1 MTALQVLQIIRARI
15 WLVLFSLVITVGIG
29 LAVSLSLPKKF
40 TASTS
45 VLVDVRSPD
54 PVSSIIDRGT
64 VLPPHLLATQIDIIK
79 SDRVARKVVTEL
91 KLGEDTAAREAW
103 SRATGGKG
111 RLDIWLA
118 ALMQKKL
125 SVKSS
130 VGGTIISIEY
140 EADDPD
146 LAARMANAFANA
158 FIETNIELRVDQARQ
173 YSRWFAEQSQL
184 LRENLEKSQARLS
197 AFQQEKG
204 IVARDERL
212 DSEMSRLQELST
224 RLTAVQALNAEVV
237 GKQRSGGTG
246 ESLPEVALN
255 PLISTLRADIV
266 RQEAKL
272 QELASVLGRNH
283 PQYQRAEAE
292 LDTLKQRLDIET
304 RKIVSGL
311 SAIRAVGKG
320 SEAELRATIAAQE
333 KKVLMM
339 KGGRDQLAVLQRDVD
354 AAQTA
359 YDAVNKRFAQIT
371 LESQANHTN
380 ASVLTSAFPPIA
392 PSSPDRI
399 RIMLVALILGIA
411 LGCGAAVGLEMLDR
425 RVRSVDDVMEM
436 LQLPV
441 LGAIPYVRASRRLAD
456 PRQRPLLASR

>member
-1 MTALQVLQIIRARI
+1 MTVSQILQIIWARV
-15 WLVLFSLVITVGIG
+15 WLVFFVLVTTASIG
-29 LAVSLSLPKKF
+29 LALSLSLPKKY

-64 VLPPHLLATQIDIIK
+64 VLPPYLLATQIDIIK

-91 KLGEDTAAREAW
+91 RLTEDLAVKENWTN
-103 SRATGGKG
+103 ATRG
-111 RLDIWLA
+111 RGSLSIWLA
-118 ALMQKKL
+118 EQMQKNL
-125 SVKSS
+125 SVRPS
-130 VGGTIISIEY
+130 VGGTIIAIEY
-140 EADDPD
+140 EAADPE
-146 LAARMANAFANA
+146 LAASVANAFANA
-158 FIETNIELRVDQARQ
+158 FIETNIELKVDQARQ

-184 LRENLEKSQARLS
+184 LRENLEKAQARLS

-212 DSEMSRLQELST
+212 DAEMNRLQELST
-224 RLTAVQALNAEVV
+224 RLTAVQAQNAEVV
-237 GKQRSGGTG
+237 GKQKSGSAGDT
-246 ESLPEVALN
+246 LPEVALN

-266 RQEAKL
+266 RQDAKL

-292 LDTLKQRLDIET
+292 LETLKSRLDIET
-304 RKIVSGL
+304 RKIVSGFSTL
-311 SAIRAVGKG
+311 RTVGKG
-320 SEAELRATIAAQE
+320 SETELRTAIAAQQ
-333 KKVLMM
+333 KKILMM
-339 KGGRDQLAVLQRDVD
+339 KSGRDQLAVLQRDVD

-359 YDAVNKRFAQIT
+359 YDAVSKRYAQIT
-371 LESQANHTN
+371 LESQANQTN
-380 ASVLTSAFPPIA
+380 ASVLTSASPPIA

-399 RIMLVALILGIA
+399 RMMLIALVLGVA
-411 LGCGAAVGLEMLDR
+411 LGCGAAIGLEMLDR

-441 LGAIPYVRASRRLAD
+441 LGAIPYVKASRRLAD
-456 PRQRPLLASR
+456 ARHRPLLVSR